1 MIEVINTTTA
11 KLYSVNIQV
20 APYDR
25 RREVPEK
32 SSRKLQKGLGVVSVP
47 AVLALLWAPMMP
59 QSERAKSV
67 CNAVIKSWYPLRMLE
82 DPLT

>member
-1 MIEVINTTTA
+1 MIEVTNTTTA
-11 KLYSVNIQV
+11 KLYSVDLQV

-32 SSRKLQKGLGVVSVP
+32 STRKLQKSLGVVSDP
-47 AVLALLWAPMMP
+47 AVLALLWAPSMP

-67 CNAVIKSWYPLRMLE
+67 CNAVIKSWNPLCMLG
-82 DPLT
+82 DPFT